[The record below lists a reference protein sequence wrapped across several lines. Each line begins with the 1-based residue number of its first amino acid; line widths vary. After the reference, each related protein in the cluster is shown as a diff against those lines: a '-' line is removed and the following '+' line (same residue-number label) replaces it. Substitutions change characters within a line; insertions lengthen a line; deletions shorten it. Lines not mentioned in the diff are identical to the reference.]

1 MRAIGHGPRNF
12 ELSRDE
18 DDTKVGISTLQ
29 TPILRQHTAMEWYEQ
44 QSVLSHSTTAAQEN
58 QRRFSEK
65 TKVYNGTAKN
75 MWLFST
81 IKRFLENSSNAIDR
95 DVTDLTSDLLKHPC
109 DYHVVKYGHQ
119 VAKDDTNLAVSL
131 IFCQVSIETPL

>member
-1 MRAIGHGPRNF
+1 MLNNDEIETSVQVESDPVDDEA
-12 ELSRDE
+12 DE
-18 DDTKVGISTLQ
+18 DEANNNHESSKD
-29 TPILRQHTAMEWYEQ
+29 TAMEWYEQ

-81 IKRFLENSSNAIDR
+81 IKCKYYTEVKSP
-95 DVTDLTSDLLKHPC
+95 VLKE
-109 DYHVVKYGHQ
+109 YMQ
-119 VAKDDTNLAVSL
+119 
-131 IFCQVSIETPL
+131 